1 MVVTVVVAGL
11 VVHLSAGPTLTMQSS
26 SQLSLPPE
34 GRGVGDGRLDG
45 VPHPGVGLSHHGRL
59 LLLQGRPEG
68 DGVDEEAGR
77 EGGDQHP
84 APPLSSTTGGHCGHV
99 LMDLQQG
106 NNFDIYRCENISSS
120 GKWLGSGRFMSI
132 IVEIEN
138 VYRKNVITLR
148 SSNSVS
154 NYS

>member
-1 MVVTVVVAGL
+1 MVVMVTVVVAGL
-11 VVHLSAGPTLTMQSS
+11 VVQLSAGAALTVESS

-34 GRGVGDGRLDG
+34 GRGVGEGRLDG

-77 EGGDQHP
+77 EGGDQQP

-106 NNFDIYRCENISSS
+106 NNFDFYRCENISSS
-120 GKWLGSGRFMSI
+120 GKWLGSGGFVSTN
-132 IVEIEN
+132 VEGI
-138 VYRKNVITLR
+138 YRSKKFL
-148 SSNSVS
+148 
-154 NYS
+154 